1 MAKNITI
8 LKAEEYEVKNT
19 TSKREQKS
27 LPSLKTL
34 SELVSHSDTL
44 SLYLKEIEKIPLLS
58 REEEKE
64 LGERILKGDKEA
76 RDRLVL
82 ANLRFVV
89 SVAKKYQGLGLSMT
103 DLISEGNLGLI
114 EAANRFDY
122 KRGFHFIS
130 YAVWWIRQS
139 ILKAISEK
147 GRMVRLPMNRNNQL
161 MQVWKYINEYTQ
173 QNGKEP
179 SIDSISEAMQIEK
192 NEILKLLDMSQ
203 SGTGLEQMLPEDSD
217 MSLDEI
223 VEKSYFDLNTVV
235 PEETVIQDSLREN
248 INRILSKFP
257 ERERKILE
265 YRFGLNGEE
274 PHSLSEVGEK
284 LNLTKERIR
293 QIEKNIM
300 MMLRQDSDMAHL
312 YSYLRDH

>member
-1 MAKNITI
+1 MV
-8 LKAEEYEVKNT
+8 AEKTKVPQSYTK
-19 TSKREQKS
+19 KDM
-27 LPSLKTL
+27 PSLKTL
-34 SELVSHSDTL
+34 SDLVSHSDTL
-44 SLYLKEIEKIPLLS
+44 SLYLKEVEKIPLLS
-58 REEEKE
+58 REEEQK
-64 LGERILKGDKEA
+64 LGERILQGDKEA

-122 KRGFHFIS
+122 RRGFHFIS

-173 QNGKEP
+173 VNGREP
-179 SIDSISEAMQIEK
+179 SIETIAEATQISK
-192 NEILKLLDMSQ
+192 NEILKMLDMAN
-203 SGTGLEQMLPEDSD
+203 SGSGLDQLVDEDSD
-217 MSLDEI
+217 MSLDEV
-223 VEKSYFDLNTVV
+223 VERSFFEGSTSA
-235 PEETVIQDSLREN
+235 PEEMMMQQSLRDH
-248 INRILSKFP
+248 INHILSKFS
-257 ERERKILE
+257 ERERKVIE

-284 LNLTKERIR
+284 LHLTKERIR
-293 QIEKNIM
+293 QIEKNVM
-300 MMLRQDSDMAHL
+300 GMLRQDSDVSQL
-312 YSYLRDH
+312 YSYLQ